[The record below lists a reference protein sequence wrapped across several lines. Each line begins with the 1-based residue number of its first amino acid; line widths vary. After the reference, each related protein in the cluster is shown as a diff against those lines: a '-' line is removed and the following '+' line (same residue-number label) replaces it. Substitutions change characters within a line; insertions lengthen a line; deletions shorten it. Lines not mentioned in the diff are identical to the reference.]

1 MSKSRQQKERNRK
14 RCIERR
20 LGRKNWPAQDEPMF
34 SASNIHYELS
44 ERTRG
49 VGVGGIGA
57 VHKFALASGLVKAI
71 DERVDVLKVHLP
83 YHESDHVLNI
93 AYNILSGGTCL
104 EDIELLRNDEVYL
117 DALGAQR
124 IPDPT
129 TAGDFCRRLKEEDI
143 NALMEAFNEVRP
155 RMWSQQPEE
164 FFDEAKID
172 ADGTLVET
180 LAECKEGMNISYK
193 GTWSFHPL
201 LVSLANTQEPLF
213 LVNRGGNRPSSER
226 ASERLDQAIEL
237 CRRSGF
243 KKVTLRGDTDFTQ
256 TKHLDRWD
264 EQEVEFVFG
273 MDAMPNVKRIAESLP
288 RRAWKRLKRRPKYE
302 VKTLLRQRPKN
313 VKQAIVREREY
324 KNIHTVSEDVAEF
337 EYSPVACKKNYRAV
351 VLRKNLSVEKG
362 EQRLFDDI
370 VYFFYLTN
378 KRDVPVEEI
387 VWESNERCN
396 QENLIAQLKSGVHA
410 LETPLDN
417 LLSNWAHMVMAS
429 LAWSLKAWFGLLLP
443 EKGRWASKY
452 KAEKRAVIR
461 MEFKSFVNA
470 FIRVPAQIIRQGRK
484 TIYRLLAWNPW
495 QPVFSS
501 RLRPSRHNDAM
512 LKLRL
517 VFCRAR
523 SLPESYP
530 PKPRMNRLRPVQTLQ
545 NGFSRELLRTEMLRS
560 RMKTRLFAFRRCRSS
575 MRLFKD

>member
-180 LAECKEGMNISYK
+180 LAECKEGMDISYK
-193 GTWSFHPL
+193 GTWGFHPL

-324 KNIHTVSEDVAEF
+324 KNIHTVSEDVAAALRE
-337 EYSPVACKKNYRAV
+337 KKLPRGRIF
-351 VLRKNLSVEKG
+351 LREAHPEAIHVREVRLTKLAWLVPLLEKNLSVEKG

-378 KRDVPVEEI
+378 KRDVPV
-387 VWESNERCN
+387 
-396 QENLIAQLKSGVHA
+396 
-410 LETPLDN
+410 D
-417 LLSNWAHMVMAS
+417 LSV
-429 LAWSLKAWFGLLLP
+429 
-443 EKGRWASKY
+443 EKG
-452 KAEKRAVIR
+452 E
-461 MEFKSFVNA
+461 
-470 FIRVPAQIIRQGRK
+470 Q
-484 TIYRLLAWNPW
+484 
-495 QPVFSS
+495 
-501 RLRPSRHNDAM
+501 
-512 LKLRL
+512 
-517 VFCRAR
+517 
-523 SLPESYP
+523 
-530 PKPRMNRLRPVQTLQ
+530 
-545 NGFSRELLRTEMLRS
+545 
-560 RMKTRLFAFRRCRSS
+560 RLFDDIVYFFYLTNKRDVPVEESCGNRTSAAI
-575 MRLFKD
+575 KKT